1 MLFMKKIYN
10 KSLALLLLISTF
22 TIYKAQDVDLEN
34 IGKKTIE
41 ELNKNPFK
49 ISGGISANSVFYSSN
64 VYSGR
69 EPFTYFLN
77 GNLNLGL
84 YKWSMPI
91 SYSLTNQGSQ
101 LGYQVPFKFNRISIA
116 PKYKWVKAY
125 IGDANMTFS
134 PYTFNGLLFTGA
146 GLELTP
152 KIPLKVALMTGRLN
166 KAVEDD
172 GNPNT
177 IPAYKRMGY
186 GAHLKWEKDKYKLGL
201 IGFYAKD
208 DVGSLKAAP
217 DAKGVL
223 PQENLVLSMTGSFK
237 LDKNL
242 EVFGE
247 YANTSVINDL
257 RATTNGSVKKGI
269 ASRFLSPNSSMENY
283 SAYNAGVNLKLK
295 KGMVGIRYEKIDP
308 GYKTL
313 GAYYFNNDLENIT
326 LNSSFTMLKDRL
338 SLSTNI
344 GRQRDNLDNKKAKQ
358 TSRWVGA
365 VNANLKASDKLMIT
379 ASYSNFTMF
388 TSNQLNQFNT
398 INDNPLI
405 IQQPKDSIDY
415 KQISQNTN
423 INVNYILSSTK
434 EKVQNINFNYSL
446 NDMVNRENG
455 IVRRGGLSRFHNAN
469 LNYNLGFPEKKM
481 NIATSFNFTHTYA
494 ASQISTIWGPG
505 VTVTKSFLKEEK
517 LKTSFGASYNHS
529 GSTTANINVMNFRL
543 GANYMPWKQHNFNLN
558 FIQMF
563 RNTDQVIENP
573 NLNEM
578 TCTVGYNYSF

>member
-1 MLFMKKIYN
+1 MKKIYF
-10 KSLALLLLISTF
+10 KSVLVLLLTSTF
-22 TIYKAQDVDLEN
+22 LLSKAQDVDLEN
-34 IGKKTIE
+34 IGKKTME
-41 ELNKNPFK
+41 QLKKNPFK
-49 ISGGISANSVFYSSN
+49 ISGSISANSVFYNSN

-84 YKWSMPI
+84 YKWTMPI
-91 SYSLTNQGSQ
+91 SYSLTNQGSK
-101 LGYQVPFKFNRISIA
+101 LGYQVPFKFNRLSIA

-134 PYTFNGLLFTGA
+134 PYTFNGLMFTGG

-186 GAHLKWEKDKYKLGL
+186 GANLKWEKDKYKLGL

-208 DVGSLKAAP
+208 DLNSLKKAP

-223 PQENLVLSMTGSFK
+223 PQENLVLSLSGTFK
-237 LDKNL
+237 LKKNL
-242 EVFGE
+242 EAFGE
-247 YANTSVINDL
+247 YANTAIINDL
-257 RATTNGSVKKGI
+257 RATQNGTIKKGI
-269 ASRFLSPNSSMENY
+269 ASKFLSANSSMESY
-283 SAYNAGVNLKLK
+283 SAYNGGVNLKLK
-295 KGMVGIRYEKIDP
+295 KGMVGVRYERIDP
-308 GYKTL
+308 GYRTL

-326 LNSSFTMLKDRL
+326 LNSSFTMLKDKL

-365 VNANLKASDKLMIT
+365 LNANLKASDKLMIT
-379 ASYSNFTMF
+379 ASYSNFTMY
-388 TSNQLNQFNT
+388 TSKQLNQFNT
-398 INDNPLI
+398 INNNPLL

-434 EKVQNINFNYSL
+434 EKTQNINFNYSL

-455 IVRRGGLSRFHNAN
+455 IVRKGGLSRFHNAN
-469 LNYNLGFPEKKM
+469 VNYNLGFPEKKL

-494 ASQISTIWGPG
+494 ASQTSKIWGPG

-517 LKTSFGASYNHS
+517 LKTSLGLSYNHS

-543 GANYMPWKQHNFNLN
+543 GANYMPWKKHSFNLN

-563 RNTDQVIENP
+563 RNTDQAIENP

>member
-1 MLFMKKIYN
+1 MKKIYIRSFMVAVFVSAGAMYN
-10 KSLALLLLISTF
+10 
-22 TIYKAQDVDLEN
+22 AQEVDLEN
-34 IGKKTIE
+34 LGKRTME
-41 ELNKNPFK
+41 ELKKNPFK
-49 ISGGISANSVFYSSN
+49 ISGGVSANSVFYSSN
-64 VYSGR
+64 VYNGR
-69 EPFTYFLN
+69 APFTYFLN

-116 PKYKWVKAY
+116 PKYKWIKAY

-146 GLELTP
+146 GLELNP
-152 KIPLKVALMTGRLN
+152 NMPLKVALMTGRLN

-186 GAHLKWEKDKYKLGL
+186 GAHLKWEQERYKLGL

-208 DVGSLKAAP
+208 DVGSLSAAP

-223 PQENLVLSMTGSFK
+223 PQENLVLSMTGSFMI
-237 LDKNL
+237 DKNL

-247 YANTSVINDL
+247 YANTALVNDL
-257 RATTNGSVKKGI
+257 RATSSGAEKKVL
-269 ASRFLSPNSSMENY
+269 AARFLSPNSSMESY
-283 SAYNAGVNLKLK
+283 SAYNGGVNLKLK
-295 KGMVGIRYEKIDP
+295 KGMIGVKYERIDP

-326 LNSSFTMLKDRL
+326 LNTSFTLLKDRL
-338 SLSTNI
+338 ALSANI
-344 GRQRDNLDNKKAKQ
+344 GRQRDNLDDQKFKQ

-365 VNANLKASDKLMIT
+365 VNANFKASDKLMVT

-388 TSNQLNQFNT
+388 TNKQLNQFNN
-398 INDNPLI
+398 INNNPLL

-423 INVNYILSSTK
+423 VNINYIISSSK
-434 EKVQNINFNYSL
+434 EKVQNINVNYSL
-446 NDMVNRENG
+446 NEMVNRENG

-469 LNYNLGFPEKKM
+469 VNYTLGFPEKKM
-481 NIATSFNFTHTYA
+481 NIATSINYTHMYA
-494 ASQISTIWGPG
+494 VSQVSSIWGPA
-505 VTVTKSFLKEEK
+505 VTVTKSFLKEDK
-517 LKTSFGASYNHS
+517 LKTSIGASYNHS
-529 GSTTANINVMNFRL
+529 GSSTANINVMNFRL
-543 GANYMPWKQHNFNLN
+543 GANYMPWKKHSFDLA

-563 RNTDQVIENP
+563 RNTDQAVENP

-578 TCTVGYNYSF
+578 TYTVGYNYSF

>member
-1 MLFMKKIYN
+1 MKKTYT
-10 KSLALLLLISTF
+10 KSITLLLLISAHTL
-22 TIYKAQDVDLEN
+22 YNAQEVDLEN
-34 IGKKTIE
+34 LGKKTKE
-41 ELNKNPFK
+41 ELKKNPFK
-49 ISGGISANSVFYSSN
+49 ISGGISATSVFYSSN

-208 DVGSLKAAP
+208 DVGSLKIAP

-242 EVFGE
+242 EAFGE

-269 ASRFLSPNSSMENY
+269 ASRFLSPNSSMESY
-283 SAYNAGVNLKLK
+283 SAFNTGVNLKLK

-365 VNANLKASDKLMIT
+365 VNANLKASEKLMIT

-423 INVNYILSSTK
+423 INVNYILSNTK

-469 LNYNLGFPEKKM
+469 VNYNLGFPEKKM

-505 VTVTKSFLKEEK
+505 VNVTKSFLKDEK

-529 GSTTANINVMNFRL
+529 GSATANINVMNFRL

-558 FIQMF
+558 VIQMF
-563 RNTDQVIENP
+563 RNTDQNIENP

>member
-1 MLFMKKIYN
+1 MYF
-10 KSLALLLLISTF
+10 KSLLILFF
-22 TIYKAQDVDLEN
+22 TSAFIVGNAQEVDLEN
-34 IGKKTIE
+34 LGKRTKE
-41 ELNKNPFK
+41 ELKKNPFK
-49 ISGGISANSVFYSSN
+49 ISGGISANSVFYNSN

-84 YKWSMPI
+84 YKWTMPI
-91 SYSLTNQGSQ
+91 SYSFTNQGSN
-101 LGYQVPFKFNRISIA
+101 LGYQVPFKFNRLSIA

-134 PYTFNGLLFTGA
+134 PYTYNGLLFTGA

-152 KIPLKVALMTGRLN
+152 KMPLKVALMTGRLN

-186 GAHLKWEKDKYKLGL
+186 GANLKWEKDKYKLGL

-208 DVGSLKAAP
+208 DLHSLKNAP

-223 PQENLVLSMTGSFK
+223 PQENLVLSFSGTFK
-237 LDKNL
+237 LKKNL
-242 EVFGE
+242 EAYGE
-247 YANTSVINDL
+247 YANTALINDL
-257 RATTNGSVKKGI
+257 RANSNGLIKKGI
-269 ASRFLSPNSSMENY
+269 ASKFLSTNSSMESY
-283 SAYNAGVNLKLK
+283 SAYNAGVNLTLK
-295 KGMVGIRYEKIDP
+295 KGMVGVRYERIDP

-326 LNSSFTMLKDRL
+326 LNSSFTMLKDKL

-365 VNANLKASDKLMIT
+365 LNANLKASDKLMIT
-379 ASYSNFTMF
+379 ASYSNFTMY
-388 TSNQLNQFNT
+388 TSKQLNQFNT
-398 INDNPLI
+398 INNNPLL

-434 EKVQNINFNYSL
+434 EKTQNINFNYSL

-455 IVRRGGLSRFHNAN
+455 IVRKGGLSRFHNAN
-469 LNYNLGFPEKKM
+469 VNYNLGFPEKKL

-494 ASQISTIWGPG
+494 ASQTSKIWGPG

-517 LKTSFGASYNHS
+517 LKTSLGLSYNHS

-543 GANYMPWKQHNFNLN
+543 GANYMPWKKHSFNLN

-563 RNTDQVIENP
+563 RNTDQAIENP

>member
-1 MLFMKKIYN
+1 MYF
-10 KSLALLLLISTF
+10 KSLLILFF
-22 TIYKAQDVDLEN
+22 TSAFIVGNAQEVDLEN
-34 IGKKTIE
+34 LGKRTKE
-41 ELNKNPFK
+41 ELKKNPFK
-49 ISGGISANSVFYSSN
+49 ISGGISANSVFYNSN

-84 YKWSMPI
+84 YKWTMPI
-91 SYSLTNQGSQ
+91 SYSFTNQGSN
-101 LGYQVPFKFNRISIA
+101 LGYQVPFKFNRLSIA

-134 PYTFNGLLFTGA
+134 PYTYNGLLFTGA

-152 KIPLKVALMTGRLN
+152 KMPLKVALMTGRLN

-186 GAHLKWEKDKYKLGL
+186 GANLKWEKDKYKLGL

-208 DVGSLKAAP
+208 DLHSLKNAP

-223 PQENLVLSMTGSFK
+223 PQENLVFSLSGTFK
-237 LDKNL
+237 LKKNL
-242 EVFGE
+242 EAYGE
-247 YANTSVINDL
+247 YANTALINDL
-257 RATTNGSVKKGI
+257 RANSNGLIKKGI
-269 ASRFLSPNSSMENY
+269 ASKFLSANSSMESY
-283 SAYNAGVNLKLK
+283 SAYNAGVNLTLK
-295 KGMVGIRYEKIDP
+295 KGMVGVRYERIDP

-313 GAYYFNNDLENIT
+313 GAYYFNNDLESIT
-326 LNSSFTMLKDRL
+326 LNSSFTMLKDKL

-344 GRQRDNLDNKKAKQ
+344 GRQRDNLDSKKAKQ

-365 VNANLKASDKLMIT
+365 LNANLKASDKLMIT

-388 TSNQLNQFNT
+388 TSKQLNQFNT
-398 INDNPLI
+398 INNNPLL

-423 INVNYILSSTK
+423 INVNYVLSSSK
-434 EKVQNINFNYSL
+434 EKTQNINFNYSL

-455 IVRRGGLSRFHNAN
+455 IVRKGGLSRFHNAN
-469 LNYNLGFPEKKM
+469 VNYNLGFPEKKL

-494 ASQISTIWGPG
+494 ASQTSTIWGPG

-543 GANYMPWKQHNFNLN
+543 GANYMPWKQHSFNLN

-563 RNTDQVIENP
+563 RNTDQAIENP

>member
-1 MLFMKKIYN
+1 MYF
-10 KSLALLLLISTF
+10 KSLLILFF
-22 TIYKAQDVDLEN
+22 TSAFIVGNAQEVDLEN
-34 IGKKTIE
+34 LGKRTKE
-41 ELNKNPFK
+41 ELKKNPFK
-49 ISGGISANSVFYSSN
+49 ISGGISANSVFYNSN

-84 YKWSMPI
+84 YKWTMPI
-91 SYSLTNQGSQ
+91 SYSFTNQGSN
-101 LGYQVPFKFNRISIA
+101 LGYQVPFKFNRLSIA

-134 PYTFNGLLFTGA
+134 PYTYNGLLFTGA

-152 KIPLKVALMTGRLN
+152 KMPLKVALMTGRLN

-186 GAHLKWEKDKYKLGL
+186 GANLKWEKDKYKLGL

-208 DVGSLKAAP
+208 DLHSLKNAP

-223 PQENLVLSMTGSFK
+223 PQENLVLSFSGTFK
-237 LDKNL
+237 LKKNL
-242 EVFGE
+242 EAYGE
-247 YANTSVINDL
+247 YANTALINDL
-257 RATTNGSVKKGI
+257 RANSNGLIKKGI
-269 ASRFLSPNSSMENY
+269 ASKFLSTNSSMESY
-283 SAYNAGVNLKLK
+283 SAYNAGVNLTLK
-295 KGMVGIRYEKIDP
+295 KGMVGVRYERIDP

-326 LNSSFTMLKDRL
+326 LNSSFTMLKDKL

-365 VNANLKASDKLMIT
+365 LNANLKASDKLMIT
-379 ASYSNFTMF
+379 ASYSNFTMY
-388 TSNQLNQFNT
+388 TSKQLNQFNT
-398 INDNPLI
+398 INNNPLL

-434 EKVQNINFNYSL
+434 EKVQNINVNYSL

-455 IVRRGGLSRFHNAN
+455 IVRKGGLSRFHNAN
-469 LNYNLGFPEKKM
+469 VNYNLGFPEKKL

-494 ASQISTIWGPG
+494 ASQSSTIWGPG

-529 GSTTANINVMNFRL
+529 GSATANISVMNFRL
-543 GANYMPWKQHNFNLN
+543 GANYMPWKQHDFNFN

-563 RNTDQVIENP
+563 RNTDQAIENP

>member
-1 MLFMKKIYN
+1 MYF
-10 KSLALLLLISTF
+10 KSLLILFF
-22 TIYKAQDVDLEN
+22 TSAFIVGNAQEVDLEN
-34 IGKKTIE
+34 LGKRTKE
-41 ELNKNPFK
+41 ELKKNPFK
-49 ISGGISANSVFYSSN
+49 ISGGISANSVFYNSN

-84 YKWSMPI
+84 YKWTMPI
-91 SYSLTNQGSQ
+91 SYSFTNQGSN
-101 LGYQVPFKFNRISIA
+101 LGYQVPFKFNRLSIA

-134 PYTFNGLLFTGA
+134 PYTYNGLLFTGA

-152 KIPLKVALMTGRLN
+152 KMPLKVALMTGRLN

-186 GAHLKWEKDKYKLGL
+186 GANLKWEKDKYKLGL

-208 DVGSLKAAP
+208 DLHSLKNAP

-223 PQENLVLSMTGSFK
+223 PQENLVFSLSGTFK
-237 LDKNL
+237 LKKNL
-242 EVFGE
+242 EAYGE
-247 YANTSVINDL
+247 YANTALINDL
-257 RATTNGSVKKGI
+257 RANSNGAIKKGI
-269 ASRFLSPNSSMENY
+269 ASKFLSANSSMESY
-283 SAYNAGVNLKLK
+283 SAYNAGVNLTLK
-295 KGMVGIRYEKIDP
+295 KGMVGVRYERIDP

-313 GAYYFNNDLENIT
+313 GAYYFNNDLESIT
-326 LNSSFTMLKDRL
+326 LNSSFTMLKDKL

-344 GRQRDNLDNKKAKQ
+344 GRQRDNLDSKKAKQ

-365 VNANLKASDKLMIT
+365 LNANLKASDKLMIT

-388 TSNQLNQFNT
+388 TSKQLNQFNT
-398 INDNPLI
+398 INNNPLL

-423 INVNYILSSTK
+423 INVNYVLSSSK
-434 EKVQNINFNYSL
+434 EKTQNINFNYSL

-455 IVRRGGLSRFHNAN
+455 IVRKGGLSRFHNAN
-469 LNYNLGFPEKKM
+469 VNYNLGFPEKKL

-494 ASQISTIWGPG
+494 ASQTSTIWGPG

-543 GANYMPWKQHNFNLN
+543 GANYMPWKQHSFNLN

-563 RNTDQVIENP
+563 RNTDQAIENP

>member
-1 MLFMKKIYN
+1 MMKIYTRN
-10 KSLALLLLISTF
+10 IVLVLLVSASAL
-22 TIYKAQDVDLEN
+22 YKAQEVDLEN
-34 IGKKTIE
+34 LGKKTKE
-41 ELNKNPFK
+41 ELKKNPFK

-64 VYSGR
+64 VYRGR

-125 IGDANMTFS
+125 MGDANMTFS
-134 PYTFNGLLFTGA
+134 PYTFNGLLFTGG

-208 DVGSLKAAP
+208 NVGSLKNAL
-217 DAKGVL
+217 DDKGVL
-223 PQENLVLSMTGSFK
+223 PQENLVLSMAGNFK
-237 LDKNL
+237 LDKNI
-242 EVFGE
+242 EVYGE
-247 YANTSVINDL
+247 YANTAVINDL
-257 RATTNGSVKKGI
+257 RATENGAVKKGI
-269 ASRFLSPNSSMENY
+269 SSKFLSPNSSMENY
-283 SAYNAGVNLKLK
+283 SAFNTGIDLKLK
-295 KGMVGIRYEKIDP
+295 KGMIGIKYEKIDP

-326 LNSSFTMLKDRL
+326 LNSSFTMLKDKL

-388 TSNQLNQFNT
+388 TSRQLNQFNT

-423 INVNYILSSTK
+423 ININYILSSTK

-446 NDMVNRENG
+446 NDMANRENG

-469 LNYNLGFPEKKM
+469 LNYNLGLPDKKM
-481 NIATSFNFTHTYA
+481 NIAASFNFTHTFA
-494 ASQISTIWGPG
+494 ASQVSKIWGPG
-505 VTVTKSFLKEEK
+505 VNITKSFLKEEK
-517 LKTSFGASYNHS
+517 LKASVGVSYNHS
-529 GSTTANINVMNFRL
+529 ASTTANINVMNFRL
-543 GANYMPWKQHNFNLN
+543 GAIYMPWKKHNFNLN

-563 RNTDQVIENP
+563 RNTDQAIENP
-573 NLNEM
+573 KLNEM
-578 TCTVGYNYSF
+578 TCTVGYNYSL

>member
-1 MLFMKKIYN
+1 MKKSYVRSIAFVFFT
-10 KSLALLLLISTF
+10 SACTLAN
-22 TIYKAQDVDLEN
+22 AQEVDLEN
-34 IGKKTIE
+34 IGKRTME
-41 ELNKNPFK
+41 ELKKNPFK
-49 ISGGISANSVFYSSN
+49 ISGGVSANSVFYSSN

-69 EPFTYFLN
+69 APFTYFLN

-84 YKWSMPI
+84 YRWSMPV

-116 PKYKWVKAY
+116 PKYKWIKAY

-146 GLELTP
+146 GVELTP
-152 KIPLKVALMTGRLN
+152 NIPLKVAVMTGRLN

-186 GAHLKWEKDKYKLGL
+186 GAHLRWEKERYKLGL

-208 DVGSLKAAP
+208 NLGSLSVAP
-217 DAKGVL
+217 DSKDVL
-223 PQENLVLSMTGSFK
+223 PQENLVLSMTGSFMI
-237 LDKNL
+237 DKNL

-247 YANTSVINDL
+247 YANTGLVNDL
-257 RATTNGSVKKGI
+257 RSSGEGAQKKGI
-269 ASRFLSPNSSMENY
+269 AAKFLSPNASMESY
-283 SAYNAGVNLKLK
+283 SAYNGGVNLKLK
-295 KGMVGIRYEKIDP
+295 KGMVGVRYERIDP
-308 GYKTL
+308 GYRTL

-326 LNSSFTMLKDRL
+326 LNSSFTLLKDKLAL
-338 SLSTNI
+338 SANI
-344 GRQRDNLDNKKAKQ
+344 GRQRDNLDNQKFKQ

-365 VNANLKASDKLMIT
+365 VNANLKASEKLMIT

-388 TSNQLNQFNT
+388 TNKQLNQFNT
-398 INDNPLI
+398 INNNPLM

-423 INVNYILSSTK
+423 INVNYVISSSK
-434 EKVQNINFNYSL
+434 EKVQNININYSL
-446 NDMVNRENG
+446 NEMVNRENG
-455 IVRRGGLSRFHNAN
+455 IVRKGGLSRFHNAN
-469 LNYNLGFPEKKM
+469 VNYILGFPEKKM
-481 NIATSFNFTHTYA
+481 NVAASMNYTHTYA
-494 ASQISTIWGPG
+494 ASQISNIWGPAL
-505 VTVTKSFLKEEK
+505 TVTKAFLKEDK
-517 LKTSFGASYNHS
+517 LKTNFGASYNHS
-529 GSTTANINVMNFRL
+529 GSSTANINVMNFRL
-543 GANYMPWKQHNFNLN
+543 GGNYMPWKKHSFDLN

-563 RNTDQVIENP
+563 RKTDQEVENQ
-573 NLNEM
+573 NINEM

>member
-1 MLFMKKIYN
+1 MKKIYTRIIT
-10 KSLALLLLISTF
+10 LLVLISANTF
-22 TIYKAQDVDLEN
+22 YIAQEVDLEN
-34 IGKKTIE
+34 LGTRTKE
-41 ELNKNPFK
+41 ELKKNPFK

-91 SYSLTNQGSQ
+91 SYSFTNQGSQ
-101 LGYQVPFKFNRISIA
+101 LGYQVPFKFNRISIS

-186 GAHLKWEKDKYKLGL
+186 GAHLKWEKEKYKLGL

-208 DVGSLKAAP
+208 DVGSLKTAP
-217 DAKGVL
+217 NAKGIL
-223 PQENLVLSMTGSFK
+223 PQESLVLSMTGSFK

-242 EVFGE
+242 EAFGE

-257 RATTNGSVKKGI
+257 RATPNDAIKKGI
-269 ASRFLSPNSSMENY
+269 ASKFLSPNSSMENY
-283 SAYNAGVNLKLK
+283 SAYNGGVNLKLK
-295 KGMVGIRYEKIDP
+295 KGMVGVRYEKIDP
-308 GYKTL
+308 GYRTL

-338 SLSTNI
+338 VLSVNI

-365 VNANLKASDKLMIT
+365 VNANLKASNKLMIT

-388 TSNQLNQFNT
+388 TSKQLNQFNT
-398 INDNPLI
+398 VNNNPLL

-469 LNYNLGFPEKKM
+469 VNYNLGFPERKM

-494 ASQISTIWGPG
+494 ASQTSTIWGPG
-505 VTVTKSFLKEEK
+505 VTFTKSFLKEEK

-563 RNTDQVIENP
+563 RNTDQAIENS

>member
-1 MLFMKKIYN
+1 MYF
-10 KSLALLLLISTF
+10 KSLLILFF
-22 TIYKAQDVDLEN
+22 TSAFIVGNAQEVDLEN
-34 IGKKTIE
+34 LGKRTKE
-41 ELNKNPFK
+41 ELKKNPFK
-49 ISGGISANSVFYSSN
+49 ISGGISANSVFYNSN

-84 YKWSMPI
+84 YKWTMPI
-91 SYSLTNQGSQ
+91 SYSFTNQGSN
-101 LGYQVPFKFNRISIA
+101 LGYQVPFKFNRLSIA

-134 PYTFNGLLFTGA
+134 PYTYNGLLFTGA

-152 KIPLKVALMTGRLN
+152 KMPLKVALMTGRLN

-186 GAHLKWEKDKYKLGL
+186 GANLKWEKDKYKLGL

-208 DVGSLKAAP
+208 DLHSLKNAP

-223 PQENLVLSMTGSFK
+223 PQENLVLSFSGTFK
-237 LDKNL
+237 LKKNL
-242 EVFGE
+242 EAYGE
-247 YANTSVINDL
+247 YANTALINDL
-257 RATTNGSVKKGI
+257 RANSNGLIKKGI
-269 ASRFLSPNSSMENY
+269 ASKFLSTNSSMESY
-283 SAYNAGVNLKLK
+283 SAYNAGVNLTLK
-295 KGMVGIRYEKIDP
+295 KGMVGVRHERIDP

-326 LNSSFTMLKDRL
+326 LNSSFTMLKDKL

-365 VNANLKASDKLMIT
+365 LNANLKASDKLMIT
-379 ASYSNFTMF
+379 ASYSNFTMY
-388 TSNQLNQFNT
+388 TSKQLNQFNT
-398 INDNPLI
+398 INNNPLL

-434 EKVQNINFNYSL
+434 EKTQNINFNYSL

-455 IVRRGGLSRFHNAN
+455 IVRKGGLSRFHNAN
-469 LNYNLGFPEKKM
+469 VNYNLGFPEKKL

-494 ASQISTIWGPG
+494 ASQTSKIWGPG

-517 LKTSFGASYNHS
+517 LKTSLGLSYNHS

-543 GANYMPWKQHNFNLN
+543 GANYMPWKKHSFNLN

-563 RNTDQVIENP
+563 RNTDQAIENP

>member
-1 MLFMKKIYN
+1 MMKIYTKN
-10 KSLALLLLISTF
+10 IALVLLVSVSAF
-22 TIYKAQDVDLEN
+22 YKAQEVDLEN
-34 IGKKTIE
+34 LGKKTKE
-41 ELNKNPFK
+41 ELKKNPFK

-69 EPFTYFLN
+69 ELFTYFLN

-116 PKYKWVKAY
+116 PKYKWIKAY

-186 GAHLKWEKDKYKLGL
+186 GAHLKWEKEKYKVGL

-208 DVGSLKAAP
+208 DVASLKNAP
-217 DAKGVL
+217 DTKGVL

-237 LDKNL
+237 IDKNL
-242 EVFGE
+242 EAFGE
-247 YANTSVINDL
+247 YTNTSVINDL
-257 RATTNGSVKKGI
+257 RATANGSVKKGI
-269 ASRFLSPNSSMENY
+269 ASKFLSANSSMENY
-283 SAYNAGVNLKLK
+283 SAFNTGVNLKLK
-295 KGMVGIRYEKIDP
+295 KGMIGVRYEKIDP

-326 LNSSFTMLKDRL
+326 LNSSFTMLKDKLAL
-338 SLSTNI
+338 SANI

-365 VNANLKASDKLMIT
+365 VNANLKASDKLMVT

-398 INDNPLI
+398 INENPLI

-434 EKVQNINFNYSL
+434 EKVQNVNFNYSL

-481 NIATSFNFTHTYA
+481 NIAASFNFTHTYA
-494 ASQISTIWGPG
+494 ASQVSQIWGPG
-505 VTVTKSFLKEEK
+505 VNITKSFLKEEK
-517 LKTSFGASYNHS
+517 LKTNFGVSYNHS
-529 GSTTANINVMNFRL
+529 SSRTANINVMNFRL
-543 GANYMPWKQHNFNLN
+543 GANYMPWKKHNFNMN

-563 RNTDQVIENP
+563 RNTDQAIENP

-578 TCTVGYNYSF
+578 TCTVGYSYSF

>member
-1 MLFMKKIYN
+1 MMKIYTRN
-10 KSLALLLLISTF
+10 IVLVLLVSASAL
-22 TIYKAQDVDLEN
+22 YKAQEVDLEN
-34 IGKKTIE
+34 LGKKTKE
-41 ELNKNPFK
+41 ELKKNPFK

-64 VYSGR
+64 VYRGR

-134 PYTFNGLLFTGA
+134 PYTFNGLLFTGG

-208 DVGSLKAAP
+208 NVGSLKNAL
-217 DAKGVL
+217 DDKGVL
-223 PQENLVLSMTGSFK
+223 PQENLVLSMAGNFK
-237 LDKNL
+237 LDKNI
-242 EVFGE
+242 EVYGE
-247 YANTSVINDL
+247 YANTAVINDL
-257 RATTNGSVKKGI
+257 RATENGAVKKGI
-269 ASRFLSPNSSMENY
+269 SSKFLSPNSSMENY
-283 SAYNAGVNLKLK
+283 SAFNTGIDLKLK
-295 KGMVGIRYEKIDP
+295 KGMIGIKYEKIDP

-326 LNSSFTMLKDRL
+326 LNSSFTMLKDKL

-388 TSNQLNQFNT
+388 TSRQLNQFNT

-423 INVNYILSSTK
+423 ININYILSSTK

-446 NDMVNRENG
+446 NDMANRENG

-469 LNYNLGFPEKKM
+469 LNYNLGLPDKKM
-481 NIATSFNFTHTYA
+481 NIAASFNFTHTFA
-494 ASQISTIWGPG
+494 ASQVSKIWGPG
-505 VTVTKSFLKEEK
+505 VNITKSFLKEEK
-517 LKTSFGASYNHS
+517 LKASVGLSYNHS
-529 GSTTANINVMNFRL
+529 ASTTANINVMNFRL
-543 GANYMPWKQHNFNLN
+543 GAIYMPWKKHNFNLN

-563 RNTDQVIENP
+563 RNTDQAIENP
-573 NLNEM
+573 KLNEM
-578 TCTVGYNYSF
+578 TCTVGYNYSL

>member
-1 MLFMKKIYN
+1 MKKIYTGRIT
-10 KSLALLLLISTF
+10 LLLLISVSTF
-22 TIYKAQDVDLEN
+22 YKAQEVDLEN
-34 IGKKTIE
+34 LRKKTKE
-41 ELNKNPFK
+41 ELKKNPFK
-49 ISGGISANSVFYSSN
+49 ISGGISANSVFYNSN

-91 SYSLTNQGSQ
+91 SYSFTNQGSQ

-125 IGDANMTFS
+125 IGDVNMTFS

-186 GAHLKWEKDKYKLGL
+186 GAHLKWEKEKYKLGL

-208 DVGSLKAAP
+208 DVGSLKTVP
-217 DAKGVL
+217 DAKGIL

-242 EVFGE
+242 EAFGE
-247 YANTSVINDL
+247 YANTSVVNDL
-257 RATTNGSVKKGI
+257 RATPNGAIKKGI
-269 ASRFLSPNSSMENY
+269 ASRFLSPNSSMESY
-283 SAYNAGVNLKLK
+283 SAFNTGVNLKLK
-295 KGMVGIRYEKIDP
+295 KGMIGVRYEKIDP
-308 GYKTL
+308 GYRTL
-313 GAYYFNNDLENIT
+313 GAYFFNNDLENIT
-326 LNSSFTMLKDRL
+326 LNSSFTMLKDKL
-338 SLSTNI
+338 SLSANI
-344 GRQRDNLDNKKAKQ
+344 GRQRDNLDRKKAKQ

-365 VNANLKASDKLMIT
+365 INANLKASDKLMIT

-388 TSNQLNQFNT
+388 TSRQLNQFNT

-423 INVNYILSSTK
+423 INVNYILSNTK

-505 VTVTKSFLKEEK
+505 INVTKSFLKDEK
-517 LKTSFGASYNHS
+517 LKTSFGSSYNHS
-529 GSTTANINVMNFRL
+529 RSSTANINVMNFRL
-543 GANYMPWKQHNFNLN
+543 GANYMPWKKHNFNLN

-578 TCTVGYNYSF
+578 TCTLGYNYSF

>member
-1 MLFMKKIYN
+1 MYF
-10 KSLALLLLISTF
+10 KSLLILFF
-22 TIYKAQDVDLEN
+22 TSAFIVGNAQEVDLEN
-34 IGKKTIE
+34 LGKRTKE
-41 ELNKNPFK
+41 ELKKNPFK
-49 ISGGISANSVFYSSN
+49 ISGGISANSVFYNSN

-84 YKWSMPI
+84 YKWTMPI
-91 SYSLTNQGSQ
+91 SYSFTNQGSN
-101 LGYQVPFKFNRISIA
+101 LGYQVPFKFNRLSIA

-134 PYTFNGLLFTGA
+134 PYTYNGLLFTGA

-152 KIPLKVALMTGRLN
+152 KMPLKVALMTGRLN

-186 GAHLKWEKDKYKLGL
+186 GANLKWEKDKYKLGL

-208 DVGSLKAAP
+208 DLHSLKNAP

-223 PQENLVLSMTGSFK
+223 PQENLVFSLSGTFK
-237 LDKNL
+237 LKKNL
-242 EVFGE
+242 EAYGE
-247 YANTSVINDL
+247 YANTALINDL
-257 RATTNGSVKKGI
+257 RANSNGLIKKGI
-269 ASRFLSPNSSMENY
+269 ASKFLSANSSMESY
-283 SAYNAGVNLKLK
+283 SAYNAGVNLTLK
-295 KGMVGIRYEKIDP
+295 KGMVGVRYERIDP

-326 LNSSFTMLKDRL
+326 LNSSFTMLKDKL

-344 GRQRDNLDNKKAKQ
+344 GRQRDNLDSKKAKQ

-365 VNANLKASDKLMIT
+365 LNANLKASDKLMIT

-388 TSNQLNQFNT
+388 TSKQLNQFNT
-398 INDNPLI
+398 INNNPLL

-423 INVNYILSSTK
+423 INVNYVLSSSK
-434 EKVQNINFNYSL
+434 EKTQNINFNYSL

-455 IVRRGGLSRFHNAN
+455 IVRKGGLSRFHNAN
-469 LNYNLGFPEKKM
+469 VNYNLGFPEKKL

-494 ASQISTIWGPG
+494 ASQTSTIWGPG

-543 GANYMPWKQHNFNLN
+543 GANYMPWKQHSFNLN

-563 RNTDQVIENP
+563 RNTDQAIENP

>member
-1 MLFMKKIYN
+1 MFFMKKIYTGRIT
-10 KSLALLLLISTF
+10 LLLLISVSTF
-22 TIYKAQDVDLEN
+22 YKAQEVDLEN
-34 IGKKTIE
+34 LRKKTKE
-41 ELNKNPFK
+41 ELKKNPFK
-49 ISGGISANSVFYSSN
+49 ISGGISANSVFYNSN

-91 SYSLTNQGSQ
+91 SYSFTNQGSQ

-125 IGDANMTFS
+125 IGDVNMTFS

-186 GAHLKWEKDKYKLGL
+186 GAHLKWEKEKYKLGL

-208 DVGSLKAAP
+208 DVGSLKTVP
-217 DAKGVL
+217 DAKGIL

-242 EVFGE
+242 EAFGE
-247 YANTSVINDL
+247 YANTSVVNDL
-257 RATTNGSVKKGI
+257 RATPNGAIKKGI
-269 ASRFLSPNSSMENY
+269 ASRFLSPNSSMESY
-283 SAYNAGVNLKLK
+283 SAFNTGVNLKLK
-295 KGMVGIRYEKIDP
+295 KGMIGVRYEKIDP
-308 GYKTL
+308 GYRTL
-313 GAYYFNNDLENIT
+313 GAYFFNNDLENIT
-326 LNSSFTMLKDRL
+326 LNSSFTMLKDKL
-338 SLSTNI
+338 SLSANI
-344 GRQRDNLDNKKAKQ
+344 GRQRDNLDRKKAKQ

-365 VNANLKASDKLMIT
+365 INANLKASDKLMIT

-388 TSNQLNQFNT
+388 TSRQLNQFNT

-423 INVNYILSSTK
+423 INVNYILSNTK

-505 VTVTKSFLKEEK
+505 INVTKSFLKDEK
-517 LKTSFGASYNHS
+517 LKTSFGSSYNHS
-529 GSTTANINVMNFRL
+529 RSSTANINVMNFRL
-543 GANYMPWKQHNFNLN
+543 GANYMPWKKHNFNLN

-578 TCTVGYNYSF
+578 TCTLGYNYSF

>member
-1 MLFMKKIYN
+1 MYFKSILVLFLT
-10 KSLALLLLISTF
+10 SAFLLS
-22 TIYKAQDVDLEN
+22 KAQDVDLEN
-34 IGKKTIE
+34 LGKKTME
-41 ELNKNPFK
+41 QLKKNPFK
-49 ISGGISANSVFYSSN
+49 ISGGISANSVFYNSN

-84 YKWSMPI
+84 YKWTMPI
-91 SYSLTNQGSQ
+91 SYSFTNQGSN
-101 LGYQVPFKFNRISIA
+101 LGYQVPFKFNRLSIA

-134 PYTFNGLLFTGA
+134 PYTFNGLMFTGG

-208 DVGSLKAAP
+208 DLNSLKKAP

-223 PQENLVLSMTGSFK
+223 PQENLVLSMTGTFK

-242 EVFGE
+242 EAFGE

-257 RATTNGSVKKGI
+257 RATPNGAVKKGI
-269 ASRFLSPNSSMENY
+269 AAKFLSPNSSMESY
-283 SAYNAGVNLKLK
+283 SAYNGGVNLKLK
-295 KGMVGIRYEKIDP
+295 KGMVGVRYERIDP
-308 GYKTL
+308 GYRTL

-326 LNSSFTMLKDRL
+326 LNSSFTMLKDKL
-338 SLSTNI
+338 SLSANI

-365 VNANLKASDKLMIT
+365 LNANLKASDKLMIT

-388 TSNQLNQFNT
+388 TSKQLNQFNT
-398 INDNPLI
+398 INNNPLL

-434 EKVQNINFNYSL
+434 EKVQNINVNYSL

-455 IVRRGGLSRFHNAN
+455 IVRKGGLSRFHNAN
-469 LNYNLGFPEKKM
+469 VNYNLGFPEKKL
-481 NIATSFNFTHTYA
+481 NIATSFNYTHTYA
-494 ASQISTIWGPG
+494 ASQTSTIWGPG
-505 VTVTKSFLKEEK
+505 VTITKSFLKEEK

-543 GANYMPWKQHNFNLN
+543 GANYMPWKKHSFNLN
-558 FIQMF
+558 LIQMF
-563 RNTDQVIENP
+563 RNTDQAIANP

>member
-1 MLFMKKIYN
+1 MMKIYTKN
-10 KSLALLLLISTF
+10 IALVLLVSVSAF
-22 TIYKAQDVDLEN
+22 YKAQEVDLEN
-34 IGKKTIE
+34 LGKKTKE
-41 ELNKNPFK
+41 ELKKNPFK

-116 PKYKWVKAY
+116 PKYKWIKAY

-146 GLELTP
+146 GLEFTP

-172 GNPNT
+172 GSSNT

-186 GAHLKWEKDKYKLGL
+186 GAHLKWEKEKYKLGL

-208 DVGSLKAAP
+208 DVASLKNAP
-217 DAKGVL
+217 DIKGVL

-237 LDKNL
+237 IDKNL
-242 EVFGE
+242 EAFGE

-257 RATTNGSVKKGI
+257 RATANGSVKKGI
-269 ASRFLSPNSSMENY
+269 ASKFLSANSSMENY
-283 SAYNAGVNLKLK
+283 SAFNAGVNLKLK
-295 KGMVGIRYEKIDP
+295 KGMIGVRYEKIDP

-338 SLSTNI
+338 SLSANI

-365 VNANLKASDKLMIT
+365 VNANFKASDKLMLT

-398 INDNPLI
+398 INENPLI

-434 EKVQNINFNYSL
+434 EKVQNVNFNYSL

-481 NIATSFNFTHTYA
+481 NIAASFNFTHTYA
-494 ASQISTIWGPG
+494 ASQVSQIWGPG
-505 VTVTKSFLKEEK
+505 VNITKSFLKEEK
-517 LKTSFGASYNHS
+517 LKTNFGVSYNHS
-529 GSTTANINVMNFRL
+529 ASRTANINVMNFRL
-543 GANYMPWKQHNFNLN
+543 GANYIPWKKHNFNMN

-563 RNTDQVIENP
+563 RNTDQAIENP

-578 TCTVGYNYSF
+578 TCTMGYNYSF

>member
-1 MLFMKKIYN
+1 M
-10 KSLALLLLISTF
+10 
-22 TIYKAQDVDLEN
+22 
-34 IGKKTIE
+34 
-41 ELNKNPFK
+41 
-49 ISGGISANSVFYSSN
+49 
-64 VYSGR
+64 
-69 EPFTYFLN
+69 
-77 GNLNLGL
+77 
-84 YKWSMPI
+84 
-91 SYSLTNQGSQ
+91 
-101 LGYQVPFKFNRISIA
+101 
-116 PKYKWVKAY
+116 
-125 IGDANMTFS
+125 
-134 PYTFNGLLFTGA
+134 
-146 GLELTP
+146 
-152 KIPLKVALMTGRLN
+152 PLKVALMTGRLN

-186 GAHLKWEKDKYKLGL
+186 GAHLKWEKEKYKLGV

-208 DVGSLKAAP
+208 DVTSLKKAP

-223 PQENLVLSMTGSFK
+223 PQENLVLSMTGSFM
-237 LDKNL
+237 LHKNI
-242 EVFGE
+242 EAFGE

-257 RATTNGSVKKGI
+257 RATSNGSVKKGI
-269 ASRFLSPNSSMENY
+269 ASEFLSPNSSMENY
-283 SAYNAGVNLKLK
+283 SAYNGGVNLKLK
-295 KGMVGIRYEKIDP
+295 KGIVGVRYERIDP
-308 GYKTL
+308 GYRTL

-326 LNSSFTMLKDRL
+326 LNSSFTMLKDKLTL
-338 SLSTNI
+338 SANI

-365 VNANLKASDKLMIT
+365 LNANLKASDKLMIT

-388 TSNQLNQFNT
+388 TSKQLNQFNT
-398 INDNPLI
+398 INNNPLL

-423 INVNYILSSTK
+423 INVNYVLSSTK

-469 LNYNLGFPEKKM
+469 LNYNLGFPERKM
-481 NIATSFNFTHTYA
+481 NIATSLNFTHTYA
-494 ASQISTIWGPG
+494 ASQNSTIWGPG
-505 VTVTKSFLKEEK
+505 VTISKSFLKEEK

-529 GSTTANINVMNFRL
+529 GSATTNINVMNFRL

-563 RNTDQVIENP
+563 RNTDQAIENP

-578 TCTVGYNYSF
+578 TCMVGYNYSF